1 MTTTNMIPIELN
13 EALHLFKVMEK
24 HSTPCS
30 LELQLNG
37 QANPFVGIS
46 QQPVKAEY
54 LETFD
59 GEGTGDTV
67 VVTLGESEFAFELN
81 FDVSKCIT
89 EIQIT
94 LCLVKDGYAAW
105 FSSGEMSAEG
115 IKEASN
121 FKEIDWDSLER
132 YPVEI
137 NNYEHQLIETVRSID
152 FEDILDAVTGLYD
165 EAKKAKEKSLTCRS
179 VRPDQSAGFLVRAE
193 RLEKIAEL
201 LGLANDGYRDHI
213 YPEGQLND

>member
-13 EALHLFKVMEK
+13 EALHIFKVMEK

-30 LELQLNG
+30 LEFQLNG
-37 QANPFVGIS
+37 QSNPFIGIS
-46 QQPVKAEY
+46 EQPVKAEY
-54 LETFD
+54 LETFS

-81 FDVSKCIT
+81 FDVSKNIT
-89 EIQIT
+89 ESQIT

-105 FSSGEMSAEG
+105 FSSGEMSEEG

-121 FKEIDWDSLER
+121 YKEIDWDSLER

-137 NNYEHQLIETVRSID
+137 NEYERQLIEFVRSVD
-152 FEDILDAVTGLYD
+152 FEDILDATTGLYA
-165 EAKKAKEKSLTCRS
+165 EAENAKTKSFKC
-179 VRPDQSAGFLVRAE
+179 RPDQREGFLVRAE
-193 RLEKIAEL
+193 RLEKLAEL
-201 LGLANDGYRDHI
+201 LGLSNAYYRDHI